1 MKNDRN
7 IIKATFSIDK
17 HMLEL
22 AETIFKEL
30 GLTLDLG
37 IAVYLYQVVYTSSIP
52 FSIKLPPQ
60 EMIERVDLY
69 KKLMKGRDDIK
80 AGRVVSSDIM
90 FEEIRRK
97 LGLPTMNIEMKL
109 ADEPL
114 ELMVSGMKTVEIRLY
129 DEKRKKIT
137 VGDTIEFIRLNGDER
152 VSAKVVALHRF
163 DSFRELFA
171 SDLRSKTGFGDLSEA
186 DAVEAMYKYYTKE
199 QESKYGVL
207 GIEIVLI

>member
-80 AGRVVSSDIM
+80 AGRVVSGDIL
-90 FEEIRRK
+90 FEEIIPDF
-97 LGLPTMNIEMKL
+97 GFQ
-109 ADEPL
+109 
-114 ELMVSGMKTVEIRLY
+114 EIH
-129 DEKRKKIT
+129 IC
-137 VGDTIEFIRLNGDER
+137 I
-152 VSAKVVALHRF
+152 VVILHRSNIAPIF
-163 DSFRELFA
+163 LHLIAKDTFYPFV
-171 SDLRSKTGFGDLSEA
+171 A
-186 DAVEAMYKYYTKE
+186 D
-199 QESKYGVL
+199 
-207 GIEIVLI
+207 

>member
-80 AGRVVSSDIM
+80 AGRVVSGDIL

-137 VGDTIEFIRLNGDER
+137 VGNTIEFIWLNGDER

>member
-80 AGRVVSSDIM
+80 AGRVVSGDIL

-114 ELMVSGMKTVEIRLY
+114 ELMVSGMKTVEIRL
-129 DEKRKKIT
+129 
-137 VGDTIEFIRLNGDER
+137 
-152 VSAKVVALHRF
+152 
-163 DSFRELFA
+163 
-171 SDLRSKTGFGDLSEA
+171 
-186 DAVEAMYKYYTKE
+186 
-199 QESKYGVL
+199 
-207 GIEIVLI
+207 